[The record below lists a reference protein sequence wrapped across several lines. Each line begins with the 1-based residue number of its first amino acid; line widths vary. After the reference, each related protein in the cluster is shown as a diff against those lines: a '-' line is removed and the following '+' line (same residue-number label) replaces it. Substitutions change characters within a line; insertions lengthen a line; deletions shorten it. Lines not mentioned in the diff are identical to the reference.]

1 MQVHP
6 ARIHALNQLRAQS
19 GQYVLYWMQSSQRA
33 THNEALQ
40 LAIAEAD
47 ELGLPVLVALV
58 LIPGYPGANER
69 HYRFMVEGW
78 PELQQALAERGI
90 AVACR
95 LGEPVEVVCALARRA
110 ALVVTDCGYLRHHRA
125 WYAQLAERLP
135 CPLVQV
141 EANIVVPLAAAS
153 AKEEYAARTLRPRIH
168 RRLAEFLT
176 LAGDVWPRHS
186 APEGLAEAGPL
197 ATPDALAQL
206 PDLDRSVLAATLHG
220 GETAAYARLSQ
231 FLEHRLE
238 RYAEARNDPGLDG
251 SSHLSPYLHLGQ
263 VSPVEVAHRVGQVG
277 GRGAEAFIEELVVR
291 RELAINYCA
300 HNPAYDS
307 CAGLPSWAQ
316 RTLAEHQCDPRPHLY
331 DVQTLGAGATHD
343 AFWNAAQDEL
353 VLTGQMHGYMR
364 MYWGKKVLEWSA
376 TPAEAFETLVHLND
390 RYELDGRDPNGYAG
404 IAWCLGKHDRPWAPR
419 PVLGT
424 VRYMSAAGLARKFD
438 MNAYLARIAALKAE
452 MTASR
457 T

>member
-47 ELGLPVLVALV
+47 ELGLPVLVVLV

-220 GETAAYARLSQ
+220 GETAAYARLRQ
-231 FLEHRLE
+231 FFEHRLE

-251 SSHLSPYLHLGQ
+251 AVTIPTRIWGRSRRSSGAPCGPGWSRRRRF
-263 VSPVEVAHRVGQVG
+263 HR
-277 GRGAEAFIEELVVR
+277 ELVCVAQPSTTAR
-291 RELAINYCA
+291 TTPPMTLALACR
-300 HNPAYDS
+300 P
-307 CAGLPSWAQ
+307 AQ

-331 DVQTLGAGATHD
+331 DVRWGRRHARRLL
-343 AFWNAAQDEL
+343 NAAQHEL

-364 MYWGKKVLEWSA
+364 MYGQARRCSRRLPRS
-376 TPAEAFETLVHLND
+376 P
-390 RYELDGRDPNGYAG
+390 RRSRR
-404 IAWCLGKHDRPWAPR
+404 WC
-419 PVLGT
+419 
-424 VRYMSAAGLARKFD
+424 
-438 MNAYLARIAALKAE
+438 I
-452 MTASR
+452 
-457 T
+457 